1 MGQHI
6 IMNYTVSPSRDD
18 LEVLATSIIENLP
31 EELLEQ
37 CESINIVIEDLADE
51 VIEQELDLDDPF
63 DLLALYKNGKEISPG
78 VQRKTADEDDTLIL
92 YRRAILDMWC
102 DTGEDLTVLIRQVI
116 IEELGRSFDFSEDDI
131 IEMTQRTYQ
140 ALVA

>member
-18 LEVLATSIIENLP
+18 LEVLATSIIEALP

-63 DLLALYKNGKEISPG
+63 DLLALYKSGKEISPG
-78 VQRKTADEDDTLIL
+78 VQRKTADDDDTLIL

>member
-18 LEVLATSIIENLP
+18 LEVLATSIMEALP

-51 VIEQELDLDDPF
+51 VIEEELELNDPF
-63 DLLALYKNGKEISPG
+63 DLLALYKSGKEISPG

>member
-18 LEVLATSIIENLP
+18 LEVLATSIIEALP

-63 DLLALYKNGKEISPG
+63 DLLALYKSGKEISPG